1 MSGHSKWHQIQHKK
15 GILDAKRGAKFT
27 KAARVVTVA
36 ARKGGGDP
44 ATNPSLRT
52 AIEKAKEINMPNANI
67 ERAIKNGTGELK
79 EGLIIEEVAYEAYG
93 HNGVALLIHVVTDNK
108 NRAVSEVKN
117 ILTKHGG
124 SMGAAGC
131 TAWMFD
137 QKGIIHIDA
146 AGKNVDDLELAA
158 IDSGAEDIKR
168 DGDAVEIYSRPHDVA
183 AVREKLISLGYSAT
197 PSEIAYVPKTEVKIT
212 DEATARKI
220 LKLMDTLEDF
230 EDVTQVAS
238 NFDISAE
245 IMEKIS

>member
-44 ATNPSLRT
+44 STNPSLRT
-52 AIEKAKEINMPNANI
+52 AIESAKEINMPSVNI
-67 ERAIKNGTGELK
+67 ERAIKKGTGELK
-79 EGLIIEEVAYEAYG
+79 EGSIIEEVSYEAYG
-93 HNGVALLIHVVTDNK
+93 PHGIALLIHVVTDNK

-137 QKGIIHIDA
+137 QKGIIHIEA
-146 AGKNVDDLELAA
+146 TEKNIDNLELAA
-158 IDSGAEDIKR
+158 IDAGAEDIRR
-168 DGDAVEIYSRPHDVA
+168 DGYAVEIYSRPHDVA
-183 AVREKLISLGYSAT
+183 SVKEKLISSGYGST
-197 PSEIAYVPKTEVKIT
+197 SSEIAHVPKTEVKIT
-212 DEATARKI
+212 DETTARKI
-220 LKLMDTLEDF
+220 LKLMDALEDF

-238 NFDISAE
+238 NFDISSD
-245 IMEKIS
+245 IMEKVS